1 MKWFASCIFLWCHF
15 CGHTQQQY
23 YETFTPANG
32 LVDARVNKMVQDA
45 SGRILFLTRDGISI
59 YDGQRFINHT
69 NLNETPLGIIE
80 DAILLP
86 NGDMRL
92 ATFNG
97 SWVTVKK
104 NSDTPDT
111 ALLKNTPE
119 VSSLIPI
126 NEKEFLVVSNYGL
139 YLSSTNVPEPVLISH
154 FIKDK
159 SHFFEHVTI
168 HEDAILFT
176 YYSDN
181 KHFIYTCN
189 RNSGIITDSIP
200 RLIISSMI
208 SSPEKNVFLC
218 TNNGILQLNNKSL
231 QAGKIKTETPWFQ
244 HLLPADFKT
253 DRLFFDRQKN
263 IWLIN
268 YSTGCCRINPSSGEI
283 TYFFP
288 KDGLLPGVSSIFQD
302 NENNYWFIAKGK
314 GVQKLVQTNFNLVGK
329 WDNFQVPLISL
340 VSNADDRSAVF
351 FNNEVAIIQK
361 KDSRK
366 IIPNKL
372 PAGSQFAAFWQNSF
386 WSYPSENILI
396 NQLGNK
402 ITISPDPGDKNILH
416 YPSLHT
422 QADKKG
428 NLMIAGNRFVLVQKE
443 MIASSYALPYFA
455 DNIVTDDQNNYWAF
469 CRSNHIVKFKLSG
482 NKLVEV
488 SRFVQPQLEAR
499 FAIHWSKDT
508 FLIAT
513 RTKGI
518 LIAKVDENKLTL
530 LGQLTRLQGLSNDF
544 VETLLKIDDHRI
556 AAGTAAGLDI
566 ISFSGNDTL
575 INNVSARI
583 NQFAPIVQLAI
594 DENGII
600 YARSENL
607 QLFSYNSNVL
617 SKSDYQPGA
626 WITKILVNG
635 KITDKETTSFNY
647 LKNNFQFS
655 VSSPSFIDSR
665 SMLFLFNLTG
675 EGKTWVQRSN
685 AADFEINNLPPGRYV
700 LTITVKYPGNIY
712 ADKTI
717 THHFHIRPPFWKTW
731 WFMGAAIL
739 SLILLGYFIARNY
752 LQRQLQKQK
761 IIMEKELAIEQE
773 RTRMARELHD
783 GLGSM
788 LSGVKHSF
796 SALQK
801 QMNLDEQQENK
812 FNYNIGKLNESIVE
826 LRDISHSMASE
837 SLLKYG
843 LENSLRDYC
852 RNISQPG
859 EFSVSFEALGTA
871 TMQLTDEQSFHIFRI
886 IQELIQ
892 NIIKHAG
899 TTEALLQ
906 ISYNEHKLYITVE
919 DNGKGFILT
928 DPQHKKG
935 IGLKNIESRIKA
947 LKGKMDFRTAPN
959 EGTSVLIEIP
969 C

>member
-1 MKWFASCIFLWCHF
+1 MKWFTSCIVLLAHF
-15 CGHTQQQY
+15 CGYTQQQY

-69 NLNETPLGIIE
+69 KLNETPLGIIE
-80 DAILLP
+80 DAFLLP

-97 SWVTVKK
+97 NWVTLKK

-111 ALLKNTPE
+111 TLLKNTPE
-119 VSSLIPI
+119 VSSLIRI
-126 NEKEFLVVSNYGL
+126 NEKELLVISNYGL
-139 YLSSTNVPEPVLISH
+139 YISRTNVPEPALISR
-154 FIKDK
+154 FVKDK
-159 SHFFEHVTI
+159 SRFFEHVTTQ
-168 HEDAILFT
+168 EDAILFT

-181 KHFIYTCN
+181 NHFIYTCN

-200 RLIISSMI
+200 GIIITSMI
-208 SSPEKNVFLC
+208 TSPEKKVFLC
-218 TNNGILQLNNKSL
+218 TNKGILQLNQPSL
-231 QAGKIKTETPWFQ
+231 QAGKIKTAPPWFQ
-244 HLLPADFKT
+244 HLLPAAFKT
-253 DRLFFDRQKN
+253 DKLFFDRQKN

-268 YSTGCCRINPSSGEI
+268 YSMGCCRINPSSGEI
-283 TYFFP
+283 SFFSP

-302 NENNYWFIAKGK
+302 NENNFWFIAKGK
-314 GVQKLVQTNFNLVGK
+314 GVQKLVQTNFNLLGK
-329 WDNFQVPLISL
+329 WGELQVPLISL
-340 VSNADDRSAVF
+340 ISNTDDRSTVF
-351 FNNEVAIIQK
+351 FNNEVAVIQK
-361 KDSRK
+361 KDNRK

-372 PAGSQFAAFWQNSF
+372 SFGSQFAAFWQNSF
-386 WSYPSENILI
+386 WSYPSENVLI

-402 ITISPDPGDKNILH
+402 IMINHDAGDKNILH

-422 QADKKG
+422 QVDKKG
-428 NLMIAGNRFVLVQKE
+428 NLMIAGNRFVLLQKE

-469 CRSNHIVKFKLSG
+469 CRSNHVVKFKLNG

-499 FAIHWSKDT
+499 FVLHWRRDT

-513 RTKGI
+513 RTKGL
-518 LIAKVDENKLTL
+518 LIAKVDEKSFTL

-566 ISFSGNDTL
+566 ISFTSTDTL
-575 INNVSARI
+575 INTVSARI
-583 NQFAPIVQLAI
+583 SQFAPIVQLAN

-607 QLFSYNSNVL
+607 QLFSYNSNAL

-626 WITKILVNG
+626 WINKILVNG
-635 KITDKETTSFNY
+635 KITDKQATSFNY

-665 SMLFLFNLTG
+665 SMLFLFHLKG
-675 EGKTWVQRSN
+675 EGKTWNQRST
-685 AADFEINNLPPGRYV
+685 AADFEINNLPPGKYV

-731 WFMGAAIL
+731 WFIGAAIL
-739 SLILLGYFIARNY
+739 SLILLCYVIARNF

-761 IIMEKELAIEQE
+761 TIMEKELAIEQE

-796 SALQK
+796 SAMQK

-871 TMQLTDEQSFHIFRI
+871 SMQLTDEQSFHIFRI

-906 ISYNEHKLYITVE
+906 ISYNEHRLYITVE

-928 DPQHKKG
+928 APQHKKG

-959 EGTSVLIEIP
+959 EGTSVMIEIP